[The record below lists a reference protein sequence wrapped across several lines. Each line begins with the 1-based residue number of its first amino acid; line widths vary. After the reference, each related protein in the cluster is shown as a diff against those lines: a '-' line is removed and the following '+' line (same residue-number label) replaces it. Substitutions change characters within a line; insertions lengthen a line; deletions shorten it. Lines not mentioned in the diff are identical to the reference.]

1 MADDER
7 DERPWWH
14 PGSSDDDQVPP
25 PDTDQQS
32 APRHAAETVPSD
44 PSAPRRRN
52 PRRAMSD
59 AHFRRTMGFTVAGTL
74 IPGLGLFAAGRRAA
88 GTIILAV
95 FIGGVAVVV
104 GWAVSDPQGLT
115 AMAVR
120 PAMLNGLAVALIVI
134 ALAWVGV
141 VVATHLALRH
151 TPNRFQR
158 LAGGALV
165 GVLAFAVA
173 APMAVAA
180 RYSYDQ
186 ASLVATVFKS
196 DKDTKSATKPSAW
209 ASNQASEEPDGTQ
222 PSVDPWAK
230 KPRLNLLLL
239 GGDAG
244 KGRTGTRTDTVIVAS
259 IDTRTGNTTLVSL
272 PRNTGRMPFPE
283 DSPLHKY
290 YPNGFT
296 DGDGNNAEYFLNA
309 MYDNVPNNVPKDLLG
324 ETDNLGADVMKLSVG
339 EATGLDIDYYVEI
352 NLAGFE
358 KMINALGGI
367 KVNINTYIPIGGI
380 TDLGIPPKEYLK
392 PGPDQHLKGREAL
405 WYARGRY
412 GSDDFARMDRQRCV
426 IDAIIKQANPANMLA
441 RYEEIAKAGKE
452 IVKTDMPQEVLPL
465 MVDLS
470 LRVKDGN
477 VRSVVFKHGVDGFS
491 SPNPDFTMM
500 RKRVKTAISETKKEK
515 ASPSPTATTSKKSK
529 KSTSRTSGG
538 DDGGKA
544 SDDIEDSCAYQP
556 SVAATAQPAR

>member
-1 MADDER
+1 MTDNQQDPGGGTA
-7 DERPWWH
+7 PTG
-14 PGSSDDDQVPP
+14 PGS
-25 PDTDQQS
+25 
-32 APRHAAETVPSD
+32 PRATAD
-44 PSAPRRRN
+44 PYF
-52 PRRAMSD
+52 RRAM
-59 AHFRRTMGFTVAGTL
+59 AFTVVGTL
-74 IPGLGLFAAGRRAA
+74 IPGVGLIAAKRRVA
-88 GTIILAV
+88 GGIVLAV
-95 FIGGVAVVV
+95 FLGALAVLVALV
-104 GWAVSDPQGLT
+104 VSDPKVLA

-120 PAMLNGLAVALIVI
+120 PAMLTGLAVVLVIVAI
-134 ALAWVGV
+134 VWVGV
-141 VVATHLALRH
+141 VVATHLALRG
-151 TPNRFQR
+151 TPSTTQR
-158 LAGGALV
+158 LAGGLLV

-180 RYSYDQ
+180 RYSYDS
-186 ASLVATVFKS
+186 ASLMSSVFKS
-196 DKDTKSATKPSAW
+196 EKDTKSATKPSAW
-209 ASNQASEEPDGTQ
+209 SSAEATPGEPE

-259 IDTRTGNTTLVSL
+259 IDTQTGDTTLVSL
-272 PRNTGRMPFPE
+272 PRNTGRMPFPA
-283 DSPLHKY
+283 DSPLRQY
-290 YPNGFT
+290 YPYGFT
-296 DGDGNNAEYFLNA
+296 DGDGNNPEYFLNA
-309 MYDNVPNNVPKDLLG
+309 MYDNVPRNVPKDILG

-339 EATGLDIDYYVEI
+339 EATGLDIDYFVEI

-367 KVNINTYIPIGGI
+367 TVNINTYIPIGGN
-380 TDLGIPPKEYLK
+380 TDLGIAPTEFLE
-392 PGPDQHLKGREAL
+392 PGPNQHLKGREAL

-426 IDAIIKQANPANMLA
+426 IDAIIQQANPANMLA
-441 RYEEIAKAGKE
+441 RYEDIAKAGKE

-491 SPNPDFTMM
+491 SPNPDFALM
-500 RKRVKTAISETKKEK
+500 RKRVKSALKETKKEDSTPSPSSSSSK
-515 ASPSPTATTSKKSK
+515 KPRSSASPKPDRGS
-529 KSTSRTSGG
+529 
-538 DDGGKA
+538 DGKA
-544 SDDIEDSCAYQP
+544 SENVADSCAFQP

>member
-1 MADDER
+1 MVDEEHDR
-7 DERPWWH
+7 SGWWM
-14 PGSSDDDQVPP
+14 PGGSDDRPATP
-25 PDTDQQS
+25 E
-32 APRHAAETVPSD
+32 APRHAAPSGPSD
-44 PSAPRRRN
+44 ATPPASQGATPPRSA

-59 AHFRRTMGFTVAGTL
+59 AHFRRTLGLTVAGTL
-74 IPGLGLFAAGRRAA
+74 IPGLGLIAAKRRVA
-88 GTIILAV
+88 GAVILAIFV
-95 FIGGVAVVV
+95 GGIVVLA
-104 GWAVSDPQGLT
+104 GWALSDPKGLA

-120 PAMLNGLAVALIVI
+120 PAMLNGLAVVLVVI
-134 ALAWVGV
+134 AIAWVGV
-141 VVATHLALRH
+141 VVATHLALRR
-151 TPNRFQR
+151 TPSRTQR
-158 LAGGALV
+158 LIGAGLV
-165 GVLAFAVA
+165 GLLAFAVA

-196 DKDTKSATKPSAW
+196 EKDTKSATKPSSW
-209 ASNQASEEPDGTQ
+209 TGDPTEEPGQPQ
-222 PSVDPWAK
+222 PSADPWAK

-259 IDTRTGNTTLVSL
+259 IDTKTGDTTLVSL
-272 PRNTGRMPFPE
+272 PRNTGRMPFPK

-309 MYDNVPNNVPKDLLG
+309 MYDNVPSNVPKDILG

-367 KVNINTYIPIGGI
+367 TLNINTYIPIGGN
-380 TDLGIPPKEYLK
+380 TDLGRAPDEYLK
-392 PGPDQHLKGREAL
+392 PGPNQHLKGREAL

-426 IDAIIKQANPANMLA
+426 INAIIKQANPSTMLT

-477 VRSVVFKHGVDGFS
+477 VRSVVFKHGVNGFS
-491 SPNPDFTMM
+491 SPNPDFDMM
-500 RKRVKTAISETKKEK
+500 RKRVKTAIGETKKEESS
-515 ASPSPTATTSKKSK
+515 ASPKATKKSSSPK
-529 KSTSRTSGG
+529 PSSSGSTA
-538 DDGGKA
+538 A
-544 SDDIEDSCAYQP
+544 SDDIEDSCAFQP